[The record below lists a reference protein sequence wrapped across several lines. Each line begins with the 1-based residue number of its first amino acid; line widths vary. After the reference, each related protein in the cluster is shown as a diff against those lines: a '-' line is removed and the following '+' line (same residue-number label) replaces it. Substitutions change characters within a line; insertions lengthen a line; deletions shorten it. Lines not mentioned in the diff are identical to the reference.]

1 MLRWSHLEIS
11 GGFLL
16 LTAALYYLDSSGVVP
31 WALAAC
37 TLHELGHVA
46 AVRLLGGRV
55 SMLRLTCVG
64 AELRLSARYPLR
76 AGRQLLAAL
85 AGPVVN
91 LLLAPAAAGAAARWG
106 EGAFLFAGLNL
117 ALGAFNLLP
126 VAQLDGGRALCALLA
141 LLGAGEWAET
151 ALRVVSLVLA
161 GGLAA
166 GGCLLFLR
174 GAVNVTL
181 PLTAIWLLTASPVE
195 KARLA
200 LEE

>member
-64 AELRLSARYPLR
+64 AELRLSARYPLG

-85 AGPVVN
+85 AGPAVN
-91 LLLAPAAAGAAARWG
+91 LLLAPAVAGAAARWG

-126 VAQLDGGRALCALLA
+126 VAQLDGGRALFALMA
-141 LLGAGEWAET
+141 LLGAVEWA
-151 ALRVVSLVLA
+151 
-161 GGLAA
+161 
-166 GGCLLFLR
+166 
-174 GAVNVTL
+174 
-181 PLTAIWLLTASPVE
+181 
-195 KARLA
+195 
-200 LEE
+200 

>member
-1 MLRWSHLEIS
+1 M
-11 GGFLL
+11 L

-46 AVRLLGGRV
+46 AIRLLGGHV

-64 AELRLSARYPLR
+64 AELRLSARYPLG

-85 AGPVVN
+85 AGPAVN

-141 LLGAGEWAET
+141 LLGAGEWVET

>member
-1 MLRWSHLEIS
+1 MLFRS
-11 GGFLL
+11 
-16 LTAALYYLDSSGVVP
+16 
-31 WALAAC
+31 
-37 TLHELGHVA
+37 
-46 AVRLLGGRV
+46 R
-55 SMLRLTCVG
+55 
-64 AELRLSARYPLR
+64 
-76 AGRQLLAAL
+76 
-85 AGPVVN
+85 
-91 LLLAPAAAGAAARWG
+91 
-106 EGAFLFAGLNL
+106 
-117 ALGAFNLLP
+117 
-126 VAQLDGGRALCALLA
+126 
-141 LLGAGEWAET
+141 LGAGEWAET

>member
-46 AVRLLGGRV
+46 AIRLLGGRV

-64 AELRLSARYPLR
+64 AELRLSARYPLG

-85 AGPVVN
+85 AGPAVN

-126 VAQLDGGRALCALLA
+126 VAQ
-141 LLGAGEWAET
+141 LGAGEWAET